1 MAKTYKATI
10 TPNVSGGNIEV
21 KISANSSYQA
31 KELIK
36 QLPYFKS
43 FVRQPVLESDENG
56 NLNKISNLVKKAN
69 EKEQAKLAGIK

>member
-10 TPNVSGGNIEV
+10 APNVSGENIEV
-21 KISANSSYQA
+21 KRSANSIYQA

-43 FVRQPVLESDENG
+43 FVR
-56 NLNKISNLVKKAN
+56 
-69 EKEQAKLAGIK
+69 